1 MAVFHRLVRFM
12 DPAGQIFFGE
22 LRDKVPTSQQELVGL
37 ETEVFQLRLLPWQ
50 EGFKLSGARAKIEI
64 EKILSPLPSVPQF
77 LCIGLNY
84 RQHAE
89 EANFLIPEF
98 PLVFSKP
105 PDTLAGPY
113 DEIEIPLE
121 AKCMD
126 YEAECCVIIGK
137 DLKSPSPSD
146 SLDPFVLGYSVGND
160 VSARY
165 WQELGRS
172 GGQHGFAK
180 SFDKFAPFGP
190 TIASPETLG
199 DITKLTMTT
208 MVNGELCQKSRLDD
222 LVFSIDQLLR
232 HLSMGRTVKAG
243 TVVMTST
250 PSGVA
255 AFMKPAPQWLV
266 KGDVV
271 EIMLEGVGTIKNTFV
286 RWRKRPQTSLKEA
299 YFENDLKES
308 GFRDLGI
315 VYIVLLCQQL
325 KSMGTEYPMKS
336 KAI

>member
-12 DPAGQIFFGE
+12 DPTGQIFFGE
-22 LRDKVPTSQQELVGL
+22 LRDKVPASQQELLGL
-37 ETEVFQLRLLPWQ
+37 EIEVFQLGLLPWQ
-50 EGFKLSGARAKIEI
+50 EGFKLSGARAKI

-89 EANFLIPEF
+89 EANFPIPEF
-98 PLVFSKP
+98 PMVFSKP

-126 YEAECCVIIGK
+126 YETSQAECCVIIGK
-137 DLKSPSPSD
+137 DLKSSSPSE
-146 SLDPFVLGYSVGND
+146 SLAPFILGYSVGND

-165 WQELGRS
+165 WQDPGRS

-190 TIASPETLG
+190 TIVSPETLG
-199 DITKLTMTT
+199 DITKLKMTT
-208 MVNGELCQKSRLDD
+208 MVNGELRQESRLDD
-222 LVFSIDQLLR
+222 LIFSVDQLLR

-243 TVVMTST
+243 TVVMTGT

-286 RWRKRPQTSLKEA
+286 
-299 YFENDLKES
+299 
-308 GFRDLGI
+308 
-315 VYIVLLCQQL
+315 
-325 KSMGTEYPMKS
+325 
-336 KAI
+336 